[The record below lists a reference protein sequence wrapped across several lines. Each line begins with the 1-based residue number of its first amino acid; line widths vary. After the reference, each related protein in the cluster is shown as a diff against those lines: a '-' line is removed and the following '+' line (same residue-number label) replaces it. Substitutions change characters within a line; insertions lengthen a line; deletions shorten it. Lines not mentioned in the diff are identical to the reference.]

1 MREAIEWRSA
11 VIVGPRGEKI
21 GDVSDVY
28 LDDVSGRPAF
38 VVVRTGFLGMTRPR
52 FIPVADGVWSEDE
65 RTLEVPWDRAAVR
78 ASPDLGTENDLTPD
92 LEARIRAYYA
102 GLTPGAPGR
111 EAEAASSPRPPS

>member
-1 MREAIEWRSA
+1 MHEALEWRSA
-11 VIVGPRGEKI
+11 VIVDRNGDKI

-38 VVVRTGFLGMTRPR
+38 VVVRTGILGMTRPR

-78 ASPDLGTENDLTPD
+78 ASPELDTDNELTPD
-92 LEARIRAYYA
+92 LEARIRAYYD
-102 GLTPGAPGR
+102 GLTPGGRDR
-111 EAEAASSPRPPS
+111 EAGAASPPPPPS